1 MKGAAQADQI
11 ELYYLD
17 ESGFAPTLPLG
28 YTWARE
34 GVRPVVLYEA
44 PQGRRINVLGAF
56 NPFGSQPRL
65 IYEARASK
73 IDSRVLLEFLWH
85 EVAGMSSP
93 VGVVP
98 QGYQPSRLRVIV
110 LDNYSVH
117 RSQELKAQ
125 IAALQAVGVVLFYL
139 PPYSPELNL
148 IEGVWR
154 HTKYEDMPIR
164 SYSSAEALKAAI
176 EAALEKRAAGIAQT
190 VQLVLDE
197 LQDARVRKVLRVDHS
212 TKKLRKAA

>member
-1 MKGAAQADQI
+1 MKEAAQADQI

-34 GVRPVVLYEA
+34 GVRPLVMYEA
-44 PQGRRINVLGAF
+44 PQGRRINVLGAL

-65 IYEARASK
+65 VYDTRASK
-73 IDSRVLLEFLWH
+73 IDSRVLLEFLWRD
-85 EVAGMSSP
+85 VAGMSSP

-98 QGYQPSRLRVIV
+98 EGYQPSRLQVIV

-117 RSQELKAQ
+117 RSQEVKAQ
-125 IAALQAVGVVLFYL
+125 LAALQAVGVVLFYL

-164 SYSSAEALKAAI
+164 SYSSAEALKAAV
-176 EAALEKRAAGIAQT
+176 EAALEKRAARLPET

-197 LQDARVRKVLRVDHS
+197 LQDARVTKVSRVHHS
-212 TKKLRKAA
+212 TKNLRKAA